1 MKILFVHSS
10 FNNGGITNV
19 LKVYAKNLIKVGH
32 QVDFFLYNK
41 GNNID
46 NELFFK
52 NLGCSLYYSVNPSK
66 HPFKSSQDLSKILK
80 VQKYDVVH
88 SCNYFNSGFSMKVAF
103 NNNVP
108 VRITHS
114 HASKDYHS
122 NLIYKIY
129 TKYMRYCIKKYST
142 ILVACSEKAGY
153 HLFQTNNFIILENP
167 IESQKFNFNL
177 SCRNTVRLKYS
188 IPNNAVLL
196 GSVGMI
202 YDIKNH
208 TYLLDILAKLPNNY
222 MLMIVGDGKLSNE
235 LKEKAKILNISNRLI
250 ITGWVSDT
258 STYYSA
264 FDIFVFPSIS
274 EGLPLS
280 LIEAQANGLY
290 CIASNNITHKVNI
303 KNNIKFL
310 PITIESQSLWINE
323 ITNFTKSS
331 RENIVVNSLFDAE
344 KATNTLLNLYN
355 NNLHNDFES

>member
-10 FNNGGITNV
+10 FNDGGITNV

-32 QVDFFLYNK
+32 QVDFFLYDK

-46 NELFFK
+46 NEIFFK

-80 VQKYDVVH
+80 IQKYDVVH

-177 SCRNTVRLKYS
+177 SCRNTVRLKY
-188 IPNNAVLL
+188 
-196 GSVGMI
+196 
-202 YDIKNH
+202 Y
-208 TYLLDILAKLPNNY
+208 
-222 MLMIVGDGKLSNE
+222 
-235 LKEKAKILNISNRLI
+235 
-250 ITGWVSDT
+250 
-258 STYYSA
+258 
-264 FDIFVFPSIS
+264 
-274 EGLPLS
+274 
-280 LIEAQANGLY
+280 
-290 CIASNNITHKVNI
+290 
-303 KNNIKFL
+303 
-310 PITIESQSLWINE
+310 
-323 ITNFTKSS
+323 
-331 RENIVVNSLFDAE
+331 
-344 KATNTLLNLYN
+344 
-355 NNLHNDFES
+355 